1 MAALTETEARTRA
14 GLLDVG
20 SYDVFLDLTTE
31 PVRSRS
37 EIRFRCRQPGAATF
51 ADLTAAMTSAEL
63 NGEELG
69 PPADGRLQPASAP
82 PGQCAHGRGR
92 GGVLPRPGGG

>member
-14 GLLDVG
+14 GLLDVE
-20 SYDVFLDLTTE
+20 SYEVFLDLTTE

-37 EIRFRCRQPGAATF
+37 EIRFRCRQPGATTF
-51 ADLTAAMTSAEL
+51 ADLTATIATAVL

-69 PPADGRLQPASAP
+69 RRPTAGSACFRSARSMCSRSRP
-82 PGQCAHGRGR
+82 RRRSPG
-92 GGVLPRPGGG
+92 PGAG

>member
-1 MAALTETEARTRA
+1 VAALTETEARTRTE
-14 GLLDVG
+14 LLDVE

-51 ADLTAAMTSAEL
+51 ADLTARST
-63 NGEELG
+63 
-69 PPADGRLQPASAP
+69 
-82 PGQCAHGRGR
+82 
-92 GGVLPRPGGG
+92 PRVFYPDQAAATD